1 MKSLYCRLAVTN
13 LKNNKQFYIPYL
25 LMGILSVMMFYCMRA
40 MQGSQALGE
49 MRGGAEVAFILLL
62 GLVVVG
68 ICACIFLFYTN
79 SFVMKRRKKEL
90 GIYNILG
97 MEKKHIA
104 KVMVW
109 ESSLLYVISVGGGL
123 LFGIL
128 FNKLL
133 TMFLYKLVGF
143 SESIPFYISWSGCLQ
158 TLVFFAVMYLL
169 ILVYNCLQ
177 VKLANPIALLHS
189 ANAGE
194 KEPKSKWLLGIL
206 GAACM
211 VGGYWLAL
219 TIQSAVEAITFFFVA
234 VVLVIIGTYALFS
247 VISILVLKA
256 LKKNKKYYYQTK
268 HFTSVS
274 GMIYRMK
281 QNATGLA
288 NICILST
295 MVLVMVSTT
304 VCLYAGVDD
313 AVNARQET
321 ELDVQFNLE
330 GILEDAQRREL
341 SDKMTKLITDENR
354 EISIQKDYM
363 ECYWFTHTKGES
375 VEAIDD
381 ENKGSFQDVSMLQ
394 VMTEEDYETYSGQQ
408 IESVEPGK
416 VIVAA
421 LPAWKS
427 DNIKIFGKEYEVQ
440 SKPQYPD
447 RGESGMLYGDG
458 GYMFVIVPDKEA
470 IGEIRKLGQAEVKNV
485 SERFQYHVLADI
497 DGDSEQKKAC
507 ANAVS
512 KGFDGEDMICF
523 SKTSYR
529 ESQMEMSGGFLFLG
543 LFFGTLFLMI
553 TVLIIYYKQI
563 SEGYE
568 DRERF
573 HIMTKVGMSRKEVK
587 ASINSQVCTV
597 FFLPIVVAVIHLFGA
612 FPMLELMLS
621 AFNLYNEK
629 LFLICLF
636 GTVAVFA
643 IIYFVVY
650 KLTSKS
656 YYKIVY
662 K

>member
-49 MRGGAEVAFILLL
+49 MRGGAEVALILLL

-256 LKKNKKYYYQTK
+256 LKKNKKYYYQTR

-354 EISIQKDYM
+354 EISMQKDYM

-381 ENKGSFQDVSMLQ
+381 ENRGSFKDVSMLQ

-485 SERFQYHVLADI
+485 SERLQYHVLADI

-507 ANAVS
+507 ANVVS
-512 KGFDGEDMICF
+512 KGCDGEDMICF

-636 GTVAVFA
+636 GTVVVFA
-643 IIYFVVY
+643 TIYFVVY

>member
-256 LKKNKKYYYQTK
+256 LKKNKKYYYQTR

-330 GILEDAQRREL
+330 GILEDAQRKEL

-354 EISIQKDYM
+354 EISMQKDYM

-458 GYMFVIVPDKEA
+458 GYMFVIVSDKEA
-470 IGEIRKLGQAEVKNV
+470 IGEIRKLGQEEVKNV

-643 IIYFVVY
+643 TIYFVVY

>member
-49 MRGGAEVAFILLL
+49 MRGGAEVALILLL

-158 TLVFFAVMYLL
+158 TLAFFAVMYLL

-256 LKKNKKYYYQTK
+256 LKKNKKYYYQTR

-330 GILEDAQRREL
+330 GILEDAQRKEL

-354 EISIQKDYM
+354 EISMQKDYM

-381 ENKGSFQDVSMLQ
+381 ENRGSFKDVSMLQ

>member
-49 MRGGAEVAFILLL
+49 MRGGAEVALILLL

-158 TLVFFAVMYLL
+158 TLAFFAVMYLL

-256 LKKNKKYYYQTK
+256 LKKNKKYYYQTR

-330 GILEDAQRREL
+330 GILEDAQRKEL

-354 EISIQKDYM
+354 EISMQKDYM

-381 ENKGSFQDVSMLQ
+381 ENRGSFKDVSMLQ

-643 IIYFVVY
+643 TIYFVVY

>member
-256 LKKNKKYYYQTK
+256 LKKNKKYYYQTR

-440 SKPQYPD
+440 SKLQYPD
-447 RGESGMLYGDG
+447 RGESSMLYGDG

-512 KGFDGEDMICF
+512 KGFEGEDMICF

>member
-49 MRGGAEVAFILLL
+49 MRGGAEVALILLL

-256 LKKNKKYYYQTK
+256 LKKNKKYYYQTR

-330 GILEDAQRREL
+330 GILEDAQRKEL

-354 EISIQKDYM
+354 EISMQKDYM

-381 ENKGSFQDVSMLQ
+381 ENRGSFKDVSMLQ

-470 IGEIRKLGQAEVKNV
+470 IGEIRKLGQEEVKNV

-643 IIYFVVY
+643 TIYFVVY

>member
-49 MRGGAEVAFILLL
+49 MRGGAEVALILLL

-256 LKKNKKYYYQTK
+256 LKKNKKYYYQTR

-330 GILEDAQRREL
+330 GILEDAQRKEL

-354 EISIQKDYM
+354 EISMQKDYM

-381 ENKGSFQDVSMLQ
+381 ENRGSFKDVSMLQ

-643 IIYFVVY
+643 TIYFVVY

>member
-49 MRGGAEVAFILLL
+49 MRGGAEVALILLL

-109 ESSLLYVISVGGGL
+109 ESRLLYVISVGGGL

-256 LKKNKKYYYQTK
+256 LKKNKKYYYQTR

-321 ELDVQFNLE
+321 ELDVQFNRE
-330 GILEDAQRREL
+330 GILEDAQRKEL

-354 EISIQKDYM
+354 EISMQKDYM

-381 ENKGSFQDVSMLQ
+381 ENRGSFKDVSMLQ

-458 GYMFVIVPDKEA
+458 GYMFVIVSDKEA
-470 IGEIRKLGQAEVKNV
+470 IGEIRKLGQEEVKNV

-643 IIYFVVY
+643 TIYFVVY